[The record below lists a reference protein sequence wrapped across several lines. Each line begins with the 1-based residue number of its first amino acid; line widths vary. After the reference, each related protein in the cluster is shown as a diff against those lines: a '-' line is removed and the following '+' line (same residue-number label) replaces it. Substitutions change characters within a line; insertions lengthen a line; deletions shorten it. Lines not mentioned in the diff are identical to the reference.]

1 MAISFFQPRC
11 AQIRGNGMI
20 HFNATGTIAQMA
32 AAAMFVIQNL
42 PLLKICIAGDRRWK
56 SHARKYGGTNK
67 YF

>member
-1 MAISFFQPRC
+1 
-11 AQIRGNGMI
+11 MI